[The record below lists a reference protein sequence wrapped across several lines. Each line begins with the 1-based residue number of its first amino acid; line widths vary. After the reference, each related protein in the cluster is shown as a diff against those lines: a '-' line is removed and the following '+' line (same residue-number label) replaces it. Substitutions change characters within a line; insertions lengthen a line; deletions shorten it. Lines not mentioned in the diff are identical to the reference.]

1 MTKFIVQRR
10 NAFSCFLGDV
20 PAIPLQAFNQ
30 PLAFLI
36 YIDARKHLLRP
47 VYPLLDRDV
56 WHLVNNPAKAQKL
69 LEILFDLIKV
79 DEVQLSVRRE
89 GWSED
94 KYEIMHINISAW
106 FQDSGGLCRH
116 VNDFIVSGIKFAH
129 RNQAEQFKEHMDKR
143 LMWARLGGG
152 KFQ

>member
-1 MTKFIVQRR
+1 MEVTTPFILNDLPD
-10 NAFSCFLGDV
+10 NAWSVCWPGYEY
-20 PAIPLQAFNQ
+20 N
-30 PLAFLI
+30 
-36 YIDARKHLLRP
+36 
-47 VYPLLDRDV
+47 
-56 WHLVNNPAKAQKL
+56 LVNNPAKAQKL